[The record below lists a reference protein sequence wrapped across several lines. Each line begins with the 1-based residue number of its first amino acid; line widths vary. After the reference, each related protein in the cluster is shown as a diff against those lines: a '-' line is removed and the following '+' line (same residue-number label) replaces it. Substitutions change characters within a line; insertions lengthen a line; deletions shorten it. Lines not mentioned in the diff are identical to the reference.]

1 MKSRPQ
7 QGGNKCELGFNEMK
21 YSRRLWEVI
30 FLLESE
36 FLFKNLMIAL
46 LYAIHYKKV
55 KKSLLITAI
64 LLVYVSLCVYEKS
77 SQKVAKWNKALVDFL
92 HDGK

>member
-46 LYAIHYKKV
+46 LYAIHYRK
-55 KKSLLITAI
+55 
-64 LLVYVSLCVYEKS
+64 
-77 SQKVAKWNKALVDFL
+77 
-92 HDGK
+92 